1 LIDSRVSSILSAA
14 MKKFGAYLSLLGL
27 LFQTSSQAWVGGPYS
42 NNTYDGFDGGIFS
55 GTIRG
60 TACSGI
66 FKFSTDGG
74 DAYVSPFGDS
84 IVYYK
89 GLAYYGE
96 CFGQVDFD
104 AKRVSGYTN
113 GSNVG
118 ANQNDPSAG
127 PLSSSVFGNG
137 FPVQNG
143 LGNGVKSATA
153 NSYWNGKI
161 TKSKQTLRFKAKGE
175 MSFFGNATEIT
186 TFTRVFSAG
195 VFADPTL
202 DADTGRFLDGT
213 SSTPGTGF
221 TTTTRT
227 ENSAAVSP
235 DTNYPNITNKIK
247 VKIYGSRTSVVGFA
261 GPNTFL
267 GTAR

>member
-1 LIDSRVSSILSAA
+1 
-14 MKKFGAYLSLLGL
+14 MKKFGAFLSLFGL
-27 LFQTSSQAWVGGPYS
+27 LFQSAAPAWVGGPYS
-42 NNTYDGFDGGIFS
+42 NNTYDNFDGGIFS

-60 TACSGI
+60 RACSGI

-84 IVYYK
+84 IVYYQ

-113 GSNVG
+113 GSNIG

-127 PLSSSVFGNG
+127 PLYSSVWGNG

-143 LGNGVKSATA
+143 AGNGTKAATA

-175 MSFFGNATEIT
+175 MSFFGNATTIT
-186 TFTRVFSAG
+186 TYGRTYSDG
-195 VFADPTL
+195 VFIDPTI
-202 DADTGRFLDGT
+202 DADTGRFIDGT
-213 SSTPGTGF
+213 SSTPGIGSF
-221 TTTTRT
+221 RVTRT
-227 ENSAAVSP
+227 ENSAAVVP
-235 DTNYPNITNKIK
+235 DTNYPNITNQIK
-247 VKIYGSRTSVVGFA
+247 VKIYGSRTSVLGYA